1 MSHIPSLEPR
11 DPRPRPSPG
20 LVSLFQV
27 LVAWGIIPFLL
38 RALDLF
44 GEGEAAMDIYNL
56 LPHFFQ
62 FLGSPVFAGL
72 TIFVGFAGLIWQG
85 NRAIEPIPI
94 TQLVHPYSKLPIR
107 SKTRNWPKIKRPFWA
122 CVIAIALAV
131 SIWACYRT
139 PLRSLVFLDK
149 MPEIAGNEQVPPTLQ
164 YPAEQPTNLS
174 KLPSTSSVPPATTKP
189 VPAAIP
195 TPIAQANPPPRTTPA
210 PSQQPPVQPSMDS
223 PATCPPEGKLAGE
236 WTINAGSGPP
246 MMGSYNFSYSFDQ
259 RVKNSLHPILQQLI
273 SPGGKPLVPAQLI
286 KAISLTEEI
295 RAILPKP
302 NPIKINQAVISP
314 QRTLQSIRR
323 TLSQDS
329 DDLQFDYVTQMPIGG
344 SQSNDKG
351 TVPIASLSE
360 NSRRTI
366 SEFDQLAKS
375 QADASCKEAM
385 DRLSK

>member
-1 MSHIPSLEPR
+1 
-11 DPRPRPSPG
+11 
-20 LVSLFQV
+20 
-27 LVAWGIIPFLL
+27 
-38 RALDLF
+38 
-44 GEGEAAMDIYNL
+44 
-56 LPHFFQ
+56 
-62 FLGSPVFAGL
+62 
-72 TIFVGFAGLIWQG
+72 
-85 NRAIEPIPI
+85 
-94 TQLVHPYSKLPIR
+94 
-107 SKTRNWPKIKRPFWA
+107 
-122 CVIAIALAV
+122 
-131 SIWACYRT
+131 
-139 PLRSLVFLDK
+139 
-149 MPEIAGNEQVPPTLQ
+149 
-164 YPAEQPTNLS
+164 
-174 KLPSTSSVPPATTKP
+174 
-189 VPAAIP
+189 
-195 TPIAQANPPPRTTPA
+195 
-210 PSQQPPVQPSMDS
+210 
-223 PATCPPEGKLAGE
+223 
-236 WTINAGSGPP
+236 